1 MIIIV
6 GKAQN
11 LRVKAQIKKFKVQS
25 SKFNGQRIK

>member
-25 SKFNGQRIK
+25 SMVKG

>member
-6 GKAQN
+6 EKAQN

-25 SKFNGQRIK
+25 SMVKG